1 MSRLRRHPLA
11 ILGTVLLVLVGASL
25 LTGPLGVGL
34 PPGVARTPILLEIR
48 LPRTLLALL
57 IGGGLGIAGAALQGY
72 LRNAL
77 AEPGLLGAT
86 GGAGL
91 GAVIAIHT
99 GASAAV
105 PLALPIGG
113 LAGALVATLAVLGL
127 AAAGRSTA
135 AAAGQ
140 HALLI
145 SGVAVSTLATALIS
159 LALNLSP
166 NPFAAVEMVH
176 WLMGSIADRSL
187 DHVMLAGPA
196 ILAGAA
202 VLARLGPDLD
212 ALSLGEDAARNLG
225 TDIDRVRWLIIIGT
239 ALVVGAATAV
249 AGTIGFVGLIVPHL
263 LRPWVGARPG
273 PLLLASMLGGAVLL
287 LAADIAI
294 RLASPVGELRLGVLT
309 ALLGAP
315 FFLWLI
321 VAGPSDQ
328 RRGPLP

>member
-1 MSRLRRHPLA
+1 MSLLHRHPRTT
-11 ILGTVLLVLVGASL
+11 LGATLLVLTAASL
-25 LTGPLGVGL
+25 LIGPLGVGL
-34 PPGVARTPILLEIR
+34 PPEAARRTILLEIR

-91 GAVIAIHT
+91 GAVVAIHT

-105 PLALPIGG
+105 PLALPFGG
-113 LAGALVATLAVLGL
+113 LLGALVATLAVLGL
-127 AAAGRSTA
+127 SAAGRSTA

-187 DHVMLAGPA
+187 DHVVLAGPG
-196 ILAGAA
+196 ILLGAA
-202 VLARLGPDLD
+202 LLARLGPDLD
-212 ALSLGEDAARNLG
+212 ALSLGEDAAHNLG
-225 TDIDRVRWLIIIGT
+225 TDIHRVRWLIIIGT
-239 ALVVGAATAV
+239 TLVVGAATAV
-249 AGTIGFVGLIVPHL
+249 AGTIGFIGLIVPHL

-273 PLLLASMLGGAVLL
+273 ALLVASMLGGATLL

-294 RLASPVGELRLGVLT
+294 RLLSPVGELRLGVLT

-321 VAGPSDQ
+321 VAGPMDE
-328 RRGPLP
+328 RRGPVS